1 MEKITRR
8 KIIKSAV
15 VGSTTLAI
23 SAPAV
28 ANNNYKWKMVTCW
41 PKNFPGLGT
50 SANRLAKRITEASG
64 GKLNI
69 KVYGAGEIVP
79 AYEVFDAVR
88 NGVAEMSHDSP
99 YYWLSKH
106 PAAAFFSTV
115 PAGLS
120 SAEQTTWLLDG
131 GGQELWDEL
140 YSNFGLIGFPAGNAG
155 LQMLGWYKNKISS
168 VEDLKGLKIRMSG
181 MHAEVLNRLGATTV
195 NLPGGEIMTSLQSG
209 VIDGVE
215 WGGPWMDLAFGFHKI
230 VKYCYGPGLHEPGA
244 NFSLTINKEAFDGL
258 SKDLRQI
265 IRSAALAELIAS
277 FSEFNYRNA
286 IAYRTLIEKHNVKM
300 LRLPEDVINKW
311 FSISEEVISEVAD
324 HDTISRRIYE
334 SWKNYRNHA
343 IALAPHND
351 LGFLEARNRRQF

>member
-8 KIIKSAV
+8 KIIKSAI
-15 VGSTTLAI
+15 VGSTTIAI
-23 SAPAV
+23 AAPAV
-28 ANNNYKWKMVTCW
+28 ANNNFKWKMVTCW

-106 PAAAFFSTV
+106 PATAFFSTV

-168 VEDLKGLKIRMSG
+168 LKGNEKAVSNEKQFLREKIDTLKKETAQYENNMSF
-181 MHAEVLNRLGATTV
+181 LG
-195 NLPGGEIMTSLQSG
+195 
-209 VIDGVE
+209 
-215 WGGPWMDLAFGFHKI
+215 
-230 VKYCYGPGLHEPGA
+230 
-244 NFSLTINKEAFDGL
+244 INKGTEP
-258 SKDLRQI
+258 LRKQV
-265 IRSAALAELIAS
+265 
-277 FSEFNYRNA
+277 
-286 IAYRTLIEKHNVKM
+286 EKSLN
-300 LRLPEDVINKW
+300 
-311 FSISEEVISEVAD
+311 
-324 HDTISRRIYE
+324 
-334 SWKNYRNHA
+334 
-343 IALAPHND
+343 
-351 LGFLEARNRRQF
+351 